1 MRKITISLAIISI
14 AISLSAQDL
23 EKILSDHYKA
33 SGQDKLSKIST
44 VSSTGKMVTMGME
57 SPVTM
62 YQSRPGKLR
71 TEMNFMGQKMI
82 QTFNGT
88 TGWLYAPAMGIT
100 QPQQLGAEELKN
112 ASIQTAIN
120 SPLWDYQARGIKAEL
135 LGGSQD
141 GSSHRVKIT
150 SADGNEMTI
159 LINKETSL
167 ISSILTNQVVNG
179 MESTIEIKF
188 KDYKQVKGIPAAH
201 YMAIEM
207 GGQTMTSFTFESIEY
222 DQQLDAAL
230 FEKPA
235 VQ

>member
-1 MRKITISLAIISI
+1 MRRLTISFAIAAI

-23 EKILSDHYKA
+23 DKILSDHYKA
-33 SGQDKLSKIST
+33 SGQDKLSEIST
-44 VSSTGKMVTMGME
+44 VSSTGKMVAMGME
-57 SPVTM
+57 SPITM

-71 TEMNFMGQKMI
+71 TEMSIMGQKMI

-88 TGWLYAPAMGIT
+88 SGWLYAPAMGIT
-100 QPQQLGAEELKN
+100 QPQELGAEELKN
-112 ASIQTAIN
+112 VTLQTEIN
-120 SPLWDYQARGIKAEL
+120 SPLWDYQGKGNKAEF
-135 LGGSQD
+135 LGSSTD

-150 SADGNEMTI
+150 TADGNEMTI

-167 ISSILTNQVVNG
+167 ISSILTNQTVNG
-179 MESTIEIKF
+179 MESAIEIKF

-207 GGQTMTSFTFESIEY
+207 GGQPITTFTFESIEY
-222 DQQLDAAL
+222 NKQLDAAL
-230 FEKPA
+230 FEKPV

>member
-1 MRKITISLAIISI
+1 MRKITISLAIACI

-23 EKILSDHYKA
+23 DKILSDHYKA
-33 SGQDKLSKIST
+33 SGQDKLTEIST
-44 VSSTGKMVTMGME
+44 VSSTGKMVAMGME
-57 SPVTM
+57 SPITM

-71 TEMNFMGQKMI
+71 TEMSIMGQKMI

-88 TGWLYAPAMGIT
+88 SGWLYAPAMGIA
-100 QPQQLGAEELKN
+100 QPQELGAEELKN
-112 ASIQTAIN
+112 VTLQTEIN
-120 SPLWDYQARGIKAEL
+120 SPLWDYQAKGNKAEL
-135 LGGSQD
+135 LGSSTD

-150 SADGNEMTI
+150 TADGNEMTI

-167 ISSILTNQVVNG
+167 ISSILTKQTVNG
-179 MESTIEIKF
+179 MESAIEIKF

-207 GGQTMTSFTFESIEY
+207 GGQPITTFTFESIEY
-222 DQQLDAAL
+222 NKQLDAAL